1 MRSRNLSAVHDEDLE
16 ILLTN
21 LNLID
26 KLNNQELR
34 CKFTDVIITF
44 DNLYSIFPESG
55 DIKLVCDSPE
65 AIKLF
70 SDYVNEHKFAVA

>member
-1 MRSRNLSAVHDEDLE
+1 MESRSLSAVHDEDLLK
-16 ILLTN
+16 LLTN

-26 KLNNQELR
+26 KLNNQELK
-34 CKFTDVIITF
+34 CKFTDTVITF
-44 DNLYSIFPESG
+44 DNLYSLFPESG

-70 SDYVNEHKFAVA
+70 SDYVNDHKFAVA

>member
-1 MRSRNLSAVHDEDLE
+1 MQSRSLSAVHDEDLLK
-16 ILLTN
+16 LLTN
-21 LNLID
+21 LDLID
-26 KLNNQELR
+26 KLGARQLK
-34 CKFTDVIITF
+34 CKFTDTIITF

-70 SDYVNEHKFAVA
+70 SDYVNDHKFAVA